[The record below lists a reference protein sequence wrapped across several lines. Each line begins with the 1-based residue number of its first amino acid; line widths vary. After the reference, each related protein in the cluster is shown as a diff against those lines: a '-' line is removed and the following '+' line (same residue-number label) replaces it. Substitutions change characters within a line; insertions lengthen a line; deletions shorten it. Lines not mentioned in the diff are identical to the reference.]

1 MQKKMYLT
9 RDNIFHH
16 SQLTHRSGIELALLV
31 TTTIPVV
38 PIQYLPLKV
47 KAMCNSYNRG

>member
-16 SQLTHRSGIELALLV
+16 SQLTHRS
-31 TTTIPVV
+31 IPVV
-38 PIQYLPLKV
+38 PIQYLLLKV